1 MSKGELPGSARLLA
15 RVTDPE
21 ETVPSAVYALP
32 DIATLRTIESLW
44 PTTVA
49 HTYDYTEKRA
59 AARLPVTF
67 GNPPESAAGPIV
79 VMLPKGKE
87 LTRWLFAQLAQK
99 AAPGC
104 SLRLVGSKDEG
115 IGSAEKF
122 AGEGWR
128 YVDTVAYGNHARIE
142 AFERTDEPAPAME
155 NFRTLQAQV
164 EAIGGPVSLE
174 VSTAPGVFAADGLD
188 EGSRLLL
195 RHLPALQ
202 ATSALDLGCGAGWL
216 ARFLLQTG
224 RAAKVEA
231 VDTHWM
237 ALEATRATLASFGAA
252 ATVRASEGLSDATGG
267 YDLVVSNPPF
277 HQGHTQTVDPT
288 LRMIADLP
296 RVMRYVGRLY
306 LVANRFLPYNETLDA
321 AFERVS
327 VVAETG
333 KFRLYRAEAPRAVA
347 PKAGPLRVAPA
358 KTEPPKTAPAKP
370 EQRRDRARKR

>member
-15 RVTDPE
+15 RATDPE
-21 ETVPSAVYALP
+21 EAPPSAVYAIP

-44 PTTVA
+44 PTTLA
-49 HTYDYTEKRA
+49 HTFDYTVKRA

-67 GNPPESAAGPIV
+67 GNLPESAAGPLV

-87 LTRWLFAQLAQK
+87 LTRWLLAQLAQK
-99 AAPGC
+99 ATQGC
-104 SLRLVGSKDEG
+104 SLRLVGGKDEG

-128 YVDTVAYGNHARIE
+128 YVDTVAFGNHARIE
-142 AFERTDEPAPAME
+142 AFERTHEPAPVKE
-155 NFRTLQAQV
+155 NFRRLQAQV
-164 EAIGGPVSLE
+164 EAIGGPLSLE

-195 RHLPALQ
+195 RHLPASQ
-202 ATSALDLGCGAGWL
+202 AASALDLGCGAGWL

-252 ATVRASEGLSDATGG
+252 ASVRASEGLSDAAGG
-267 YDLVVSNPPF
+267 YDLVVFNPPF
-277 HQGHTQTVDPT
+277 HQGHTQTLDPT

-296 RVMRYVGRLY
+296 RVMRYVGRIY
-306 LVANRFLPYNETLDA
+306 LVANRFLPYNEALGA

-327 VVAETG
+327 VIAETG

-347 PKAGPLRVAPA
+347 PKAV
-358 KTEPPKTAPAKP
+358 PPKVEAPKADA
-370 EQRRDRARKR
+370 RRDRARKR

>member
-21 ETVPSAVYALP
+21 EAAPSAVYALP

-44 PTTVA
+44 PTTIA
-49 HTYDYTEKRA
+49 HTFDYTVKRA

-87 LTRWLFAQLAQK
+87 LTRWLFAHLAQK

-128 YVDTVAYGNHARIE
+128 YIDTVAYGNHARIE

-164 EAIGGPVSLE
+164 ETVSGPVALE

-195 RHLPALQ
+195 RHLPVLQ

-277 HQGHTQTVDPT
+277 HQGHTQTLDPT

-306 LVANRFLPYNETLDA
+306 LVANRFLPYNEALDA

-327 VVAETG
+327 VIAETG
-333 KFRLYRAEAPRAVA
+333 KFRLYRAEAPRAVPPKVLPPKGLA
-347 PKAGPLRVAPA
+347 PKVEAPKVEA
-358 KTEPPKTAPAKP
+358 
-370 EQRRDRARKR
+370 RRDRARKR